1 MQLEIC
7 CYSLQS
13 CLNAQ
18 QGGADR
24 IELCNGLFEG
34 GTTPSLGLIKLAV
47 KSVEIPI
54 YPIIRPRGGD
64 FVYSETELKV
74 MEEDIL
80 QAKAAGAKGVVIGV
94 LNTDGTVNMPQT
106 KKLVHLAKPMGVTF
120 HRAFDMTVDPFR
132 ALEDIIEA
140 GCERILT
147 SGQQNYAADAI
158 TLLTKLVKAAD
169 GNIEIMAGS
178 GVGVSNA
185 EEFTKTGVH
194 TLHLSA
200 KKSVESPMQFRNG
213 AVSMASNVNPSE
225 YQSYEADLE
234 TIRNIKNLL
243 NQFTQ
248 TSALVKP

>member
-34 GTTPSLGLIKLAV
+34 GTTPSVGLIKFAV
-47 KSVEIPI
+47 EAVEIPV

-64 FVYSETELKV
+64 FVYSEAELNV
-74 MEEDIL
+74 MKEDIL

-94 LNTDGTVNMPQT
+94 LNTDGTVNIQET
-106 KKLVHLAKPMGVTF
+106 KKLVELAKPMGATF
-120 HRAFDMTVDPFR
+120 HRAFDMTADPFQ

-158 TLLTKLVKAAD
+158 ALLTKIVKAAD
-169 GNIEIMAGS
+169 GRIEIMAGS
-178 GVGVSNA
+178 GVGISNA
-185 EEFTKTGVH
+185 EKLAKTGVH
-194 TLHLSA
+194 ALHLSA
-200 KKSVESPMQFRNG
+200 KKTNESPMQFRNE
-213 AVSMASNVNPSE
+213 AVSMASAVNPSE
-225 YQSYEADLE
+225 YVRYEADLE
-234 TIRNIKNLL
+234 TIKEIKKVV
-243 NQFTQ
+243 TR
-248 TSALVKP
+248 VG

>member
-34 GTTPSLGLIKLAV
+34 GTTPSVGLIKFAV
-47 KSVEIPI
+47 EAVEIPI
-54 YPIIRPRGGD
+54 CPIIRPRGGD

-80 QAKAAGAKGVVIGV
+80 QAKAAGAKGVVIGI
-94 LNTDGTVNMPQT
+94 LKSNGTVNISQT
-106 KKLVHLAKPMGVTF
+106 KKLVELAKPMGVTF
-120 HRAFDMTVDPFR
+120 HRAFDMTADPFQ
-132 ALEDIIEA
+132 ALEDIIKT

-158 TLLTKLVKAAD
+158 ALLTKIVKAAD
-169 GNIEIMAGS
+169 GRIEIMAGS
-178 GVGVSNA
+178 GVGISNA
-185 EEFTKTGVH
+185 EKLAKTGVH
-194 TLHLSA
+194 ALHLSA
-200 KKSVESPMQFRNG
+200 KKTNESPMQFRNE
-213 AVSMASNVNPSE
+213 AVSMASAVNPSE
-225 YQSYEADLE
+225 YVRYEADLE
-234 TIRNIKNLL
+234 TIKEIKKVV
-243 NQFTQ
+243 TR
-248 TSALVKP
+248 VG